1 MAALRRIGCLLVPRF
16 AAAAAVRAEP
26 ALAGRP
32 LAILDETRPGRLVI
46 EASAEARALG
56 VLPGMTEAAAQARP
70 GGVVCRER
78 VPAQEAAAQQALLE
92 VALVHSPRVEEAGA
106 GEVYLDAAGLG
117 TLFGDEPA
125 LARRLAA
132 RARIAGLS
140 ARVGLAG
147 SRVAA
152 WLAARRAEELVC
164 VPPGADA
171 VHLRSAPIGLL
182 DLSLEMARRL
192 ARWGLRTLGELADLP
207 GRDLHERLGPEG
219 ARLQALARGEDPRP
233 LDPWRPPPRFEET
246 RELDWALDNL
256 EPLFGL
262 FAECAERLCA
272 RLEAQGL
279 AADRFEWS
287 CRLAARAGETPRTV
301 DGAFVPP
308 VPTSEARAVMA
319 VLRATLA
326 AEPPPAAVTALA
338 LRAQPVRVAAS
349 QEPLDGEGRPSP
361 RTLAET
367 VARVIALVGPGNL
380 GVPVLL
386 DTHRPGAIRLEPL
399 SATPSP
405 LPSPPGGRGW
415 GEGGVLALRRC
426 RPPRPA
432 RVRLIGGR
440 PVHLR
445 AEGLAGPI
453 VASAGPWRTSGE
465 WWLDSRWVSDEW
477 DVELADGTLGRL
489 AHDGSAWVLEGIYD

>member
-1 MAALRRIGCLLVPRF
+1 
-16 AAAAAVRAEP
+16 
-26 ALAGRP
+26 
-32 LAILDETRPGRLVI
+32 
-46 EASAEARALG
+46 
-56 VLPGMTEAAAQARP
+56 
-70 GGVVCRER
+70 
-78 VPAQEAAAQQALLE
+78 VPAQQVAAQQALLE
-92 VALVHSPRVEEAGA
+92 VALVHSPRVTEAGP

-117 TLFGDEPA
+117 ALFGDEPA

-132 RARIAGLS
+132 RARVAGLP

-152 WLAARRAEELVC
+152 RLAARRAAELAC

-171 VHLRSAPIGLL
+171 AHLRSAPIALL

-192 ARWGLRTLGELADLP
+192 ARWGIRTLGDLADLP
-207 GRDLHERLGPEG
+207 GRDLYERLGPEG
-219 ARLQALARGEDPRP
+219 AGLQALARGEDPRP

-262 FAECAERLCA
+262 FAECAERVCA
-272 RLEAQGL
+272 RLDAQAF

-287 CRLAARAGETPRTV
+287 CRLATRPGEPARTL

-308 VPTSEARAVMA
+308 VPTREARAVMA

-326 AEPPPAAVTALA
+326 AEPPAAAVTALA
-338 LRAQPVRVAAS
+338 LRAQPLRVPAL
-349 QEPLDGEGRPSP
+349 QEPLDGDGRPSP

-386 DTHRPGAIRLEPL
+386 DSHRPGAIRLEPL
-399 SATPSP
+399 NANDFS
-405 LPSPPGGRGW
+405 PSPPAGGRGR
-415 GEGGVLALRRC
+415 GEGAGGVLAFRRC

-432 RVRLIGGR
+432 RVRLAGGR

-445 AEGLAGPI
+445 ADGLAGAI
-453 VASAGPWRTSGE
+453 VASAGPWRSSGE

-489 AHDGSAWVLEGIYD
+489 AHDGSTWRLEGIYD

>member
-1 MAALRRIGCLLVPRF
+1 MAAVRRVGCLLVPRF
-16 AAAAAVRAEP
+16 AVAAAVRAEP

-32 LAILDETRPGRLVI
+32 LAVLDEARPGRLVI
-46 EASAEARALG
+46 EASVEARALG
-56 VLPGMTEAAAQARP
+56 VLPDMTEAAAQARP
-70 GGVVCRER
+70 GALICRER

-92 VALVHSPRVEEAGA
+92 VALVHSPRVEEAGP

-117 TLFGDEPA
+117 ALFGDEPA
-125 LARRLAA
+125 LARRLVA

-152 WLAARRAEELVC
+152 RLAARRAEELVC
-164 VPPGADA
+164 VPLGADA
-171 VHLRSAPIGLL
+171 AHLRSAPIALL

-192 ARWGLRTLGELADLP
+192 ARWGIRTLGELADLP
-207 GRDLHERLGPEG
+207 GRDLYERLGPEG
-219 ARLQALARGEDPRP
+219 ARLQARARGEDVRP

-262 FAECAERLCA
+262 FAECADRLCA
-272 RLEAQGL
+272 QLEAQGL

-287 CRLAARAGETPRTV
+287 CRLAARSSEPARTI

-308 VPTSEARAVMA
+308 VPTREARAVMA
-319 VLRATLA
+319 VLRATLT

-367 VARVIALVGPGNL
+367 VARIIALVGPGNL

-386 DTHRPGAIRLEPL
+386 DTHRPGAIRFEPL
-399 SATPSP
+399 NATPSREQ
-405 LPSPPGGRGW
+405 GEKG
-415 GEGGVLALRRC
+415 GEGARAVLALRRC

-432 RVRLIGGR
+432 QVRLIGGR

-445 AEGLAGPI
+445 ADGLAGAI
-453 VASAGPWRTSGE
+453 VASAGPWRSSGE

-489 AHDGSAWVLEGIYD
+489 AHDGSTWMLEGIYD

>member
-1 MAALRRIGCLLVPRF
+1 VGPGVAALRRIGCLLVPRF

-32 LAILDETRPGRLVI
+32 LAVLDEARPGRLVI
-46 EASAEARALG
+46 EANAEARALG

-70 GGVVCRER
+70 GAVICRER

-92 VALVHSPRVEEAGA
+92 VALVHSPRVEEAGP

-117 TLFGDEPA
+117 ALFGDEPA
-125 LARRLAA
+125 LARRLTA
-132 RARIAGLS
+132 RARVAGLS

-152 WLAARRAEELVC
+152 RLAARRAEKLVC

-171 VHLRSAPIGLL
+171 AYLRSAPIGLL

-192 ARWGLRTLGELADLP
+192 ARWGIRTLGELADLP
-207 GRDLHERLGPEG
+207 GRDLYERLGPEG

-262 FAECAERLCA
+262 FTECAERLCA
-272 RLEAQGL
+272 RLEAQAL

-287 CRLAARAGETPRTV
+287 CRLAARAGESIN
-301 DGAFVPP
+301 GAFVPP
-308 VPTSEARAVMA
+308 VPTREARAVMA

-326 AEPPPAAVTALA
+326 AEPPPAAVIALA

-399 SATPSP
+399 SA
-405 LPSPPGGRGW
+405 LPSPPEGGRG
-415 GEGGVLALRRC
+415 GTEGGVLALRRC

-489 AHDGSAWVLEGIYD
+489 AHDGSSWLLEGIYD

>member
-1 MAALRRIGCLLVPRF
+1 MDRYVAALRRIGCLLVPRF

-32 LAILDETRPGRLVI
+32 LVVLDEARPGRLVI
-46 EASAEARALG
+46 EASPEARALG
-56 VLPGMTEAAAQARP
+56 VLSGMTEATAQARP
-70 GGVVCRER
+70 GAVICRER

-92 VALVHSPRVEEAGA
+92 VALVHSPRVEEAGP

-117 TLFGDEPA
+117 ALFGDEPA

-147 SRVAA
+147 SRITAR
-152 WLAARRAEELVC
+152 LAARRAEELAC

-171 VHLRSAPIGLL
+171 AHLRSAPIGLL

-192 ARWGLRTLGELADLP
+192 ARWGIRTLGELADLP
-207 GRDLHERLGPEG
+207 GRDLFERLGAEG

-279 AADRFEWS
+279 AADRFEWA
-287 CRLAARAGETPRTV
+287 CRLAAPARTR

-308 VPTSEARAVMA
+308 VPTREAGAVMA

-326 AEPPPAAVTALA
+326 AAPPSAAVTALT
-338 LRAQPVRVAAS
+338 LRAQPVRVPAT
-349 QEPLDGEGRPSP
+349 QEPLDGAGRPSP
-361 RTLAET
+361 RALAET
-367 VARVIALVGPGNL
+367 VARVIALVGADNL

-386 DTHRPGAIRLEPL
+386 DTHRPEAIRLDPL
-399 SATPSP
+399 RATPSP
-405 LPSPPGGRGW
+405 LPSPPRGRGW

-426 RPPRPA
+426 RPPQPA
-432 RVRLIGGR
+432 QVRLIGGR

-445 AEGLAGPI
+445 AKGLAGPI

-465 WWLDSRWVSDEW
+465 WWLESRWVSDEW

-489 AHDGSAWVLEGIYD
+489 AHDGSTWQLEGIYD

>member
-1 MAALRRIGCLLVPRF
+1 MAPVRRIGCLLVPRF

-26 ALAGRP
+26 ALAGRA

-46 EASAEARALG
+46 EANAEARALG

-70 GGVVCRER
+70 GALVCRER
-78 VPAQEAAAQQALLE
+78 VPPQEAAAQQALLE

-132 RARIAGLS
+132 RARVADLH
-140 ARVGLAG
+140 ARIGIAG

-152 WLAARRAEELVC
+152 RLAARRAEECVC

-171 VHLRSAPIGLL
+171 AHLRGAPVALL
-182 DLSLEMARRL
+182 DLSIEMARRL
-192 ARWGLRTLGELADLP
+192 ARWGIRTLGELADLP
-207 GRDLHERLGPEG
+207 GHDLYERLGPEG
-219 ARLQALARGEDPRP
+219 ARLQAIARGEDPRP
-233 LDPWRPPPRFEET
+233 LDPWRPPPRFEEA

-262 FAECAERLCA
+262 FAECAARLAA
-272 RLEAQGL
+272 RLEAQAL
-279 AADRFEWS
+279 SADRFEWS
-287 CRLAARAGETPRTV
+287 CRLTARFGESPRIV
-301 DGAFVPP
+301 EGAFVPP
-308 VPTSEARAVMA
+308 VPTREPRAVMA
-319 VLRATLA
+319 VLRATLS
-326 AEPPPAAVTALA
+326 AEPPPAPITALT
-338 LRAQPVRVAAS
+338 LRAHPVRVAAS

-386 DTHRPGAIRLEPL
+386 DSHRPDALRLEPL
-399 SATPSP
+399 SA
-405 LPSPPGGRGW
+405 GGSGPAHAERAGNAFI
-415 GEGGVLALRRC
+415 LALRRC

-432 RVRLIGGR
+432 QVRLIGGR

-445 AEGLAGPI
+445 ADGLAGPI
-453 VASAGPWRTSGE
+453 VAAAGPWRSSGD
-465 WWLDSRWVSDEW
+465 WWLDSRWVFDEW

-489 AHDGSAWVLEGIYD
+489 AHDGSAWLLEGIYD